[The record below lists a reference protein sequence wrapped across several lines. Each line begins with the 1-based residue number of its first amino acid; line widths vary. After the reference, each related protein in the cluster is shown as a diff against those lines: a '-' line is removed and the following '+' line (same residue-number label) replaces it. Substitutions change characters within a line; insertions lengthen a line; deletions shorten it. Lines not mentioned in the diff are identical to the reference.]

1 VKRNYQSFAAEMSDL
16 SPLELRIV
24 ETVTLSKQLRTRLN
38 RLRPRRTAQQPSAR
52 IWSAG
57 IVDTIYII
65 GDWLDPTSHLRSRV
79 WWIVALVLYAAAS
92 NLLVAVGAWQ
102 PWQAGLGAIW
112 MVTFFTVA
120 LLAGIALRVQQ
131 RINNAI
137 TPTN

>member
-1 VKRNYQSFAAEMSDL
+1 MKRNYQSFAAEMSDL

-65 GDWLDPTSHLRSRV
+65 GDWLDPTSHVTYSQQDEQTSVHTEKRDRLS
-79 WWIVALVLYAAAS
+79 LV
-92 NLLVAVGAWQ
+92 
-102 PWQAGLGAIW
+102 
-112 MVTFFTVA
+112 
-120 LLAGIALRVQQ
+120 
-131 RINNAI
+131 
-137 TPTN
+137 